1 MTQKGEEEEEEKSTG
16 EQSGEQSV
24 AEKIQKA
31 ILKLKDYFVVNPLKK
46 SEVDVHVRMGEDR
59 QRLSLSFQNM
69 RNNHGLKNRIKQEA

>member
-1 MTQKGEEEEEEKSTG
+1 MTQKGEEEEKSTG
-16 EQSGEQSV
+16 EQSGELSV

-46 SEVDVHVRMGEDR
+46 SEVDVHVRVGEDR